1 MLSKIRVVGIAL
13 AVVAAGF
20 LVSGTANATA
30 SAEPVA
36 AAAASSSLDYA
47 YGPFNSYNEATSF
60 GIAGVNA
67 GYWNSFY
74 VGQEQG
80 KWWCYA

>member
-13 AVVAAGF
+13 AVAATGF
-20 LVSGTANATA
+20 LVSGTANAA
-30 SAEPVA
+30 PAGPVA
-36 AAAASSSLDYA
+36 VAAAASSSLDYA
-47 YGPFNSYNEATSF
+47 YGPFNSYNEATSY

-74 VGQEQG
+74 VGQEHG